1 MSTLRLSKSVL
12 TLSSDIEKYIL
23 DSGDKVKTVELQEA
37 FKPHS
42 KPSIQRALTH
52 AKQEGKLRGRSSDS
66 SYWYY
71 HEVIAE
77 RIDKELDKLSEEK
90 KQASIKRGNIKAA
103 QKAQEN
109 KASAPSVVDRILSKC
124 VRMKTVLLPVGKQSH
139 YRYVGE

>member
-1 MSTLRLSKSVL
+1 MTTLRLSKSVL
-12 TLSSDIEKYIL
+12 NLSLEIEKYIL

-52 AKQEGKLRGRSSDS
+52 AKKEGKLRGRSSDF

-77 RIDKELDKLSEEK
+77 KIDKELDKLSEEK
-90 KQASIKRGNIKAA
+90 RLASIERNNIKAA
-103 QKAQEN
+103 QKAQAN
-109 KASAPSVVDRILSKC
+109 KSSATAVVDKILSKC
-124 VRMKTVLLPVGKQSH
+124 VLMKTALLPVGKQNH